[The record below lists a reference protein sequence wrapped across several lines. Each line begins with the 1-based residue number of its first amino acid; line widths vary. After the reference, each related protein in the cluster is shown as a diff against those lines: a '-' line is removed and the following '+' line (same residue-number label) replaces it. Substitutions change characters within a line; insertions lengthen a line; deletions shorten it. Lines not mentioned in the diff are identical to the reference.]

1 MLALKYFKKKSQGIR
16 GGPHE
21 ILCRHQWVEKQT
33 NKQTKQ
39 NKTKQNKT
47 KQNKTKKNPGM
58 PNFYKVNS
66 RVQVTTL
73 LVHKE

>member
-1 MLALKYFKKKSQGIR
+1 MVYFYAYACSEIFQNKSQGIR

-39 NKTKQNKT
+39 NKTK
-47 KQNKTKKNPGM
+47 KNPGM